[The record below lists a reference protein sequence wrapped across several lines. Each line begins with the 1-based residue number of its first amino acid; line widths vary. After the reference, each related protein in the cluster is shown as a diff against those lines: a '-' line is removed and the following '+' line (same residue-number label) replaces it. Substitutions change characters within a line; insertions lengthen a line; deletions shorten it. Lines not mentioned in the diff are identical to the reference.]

1 MKNPNRKIKVYA
13 VNNNKLDSMFDIYL
27 EMAGKREWLM
37 VHRHNGL
44 VFNLLRNG
52 VSLDELK
59 NMKKESAERVRHVIK
74 VVDEY
79 LEYA

>member
-27 EMAGKREWLM
+27 ETAGKREWLM

-59 NMKKESAERVRHVIK
+59 KMKKESAERVRHIIK